1 MKEHTKGL
9 WKGLGIG
16 LATGLIIGFC
26 GPKLISNNQKKPE
39 VTAVEEPA
47 ESHDVILEDNG
58 ILGYTA
64 ADFKDAVA
72 GKATKQKQLVVM
84 EQDLHETTT
93 FTQAGLANL
102 SIFSMY
108 KDVTYYATG
117 VYTVDLQN
125 IDQYHITVDDDTK
138 TVTILIP
145 HAVLQYVTPDL
156 SKTEFE
162 DTSKGDL
169 AFGDIELTAEEQNQL
184 EQSVINTMTDTF
196 NEETYTTLADKYAKL
211 STWEIF
217 QPIVSS
223 VSPEYKADMK
233 FVD

>member
-1 MKEHTKGL
+1 M
-9 WKGLGIG
+9 
-16 LATGLIIGFC
+16 
-26 GPKLISNNQKKPE
+26 
-39 VTAVEEPA
+39 
-47 ESHDVILEDNG
+47 ESWDI
-58 ILGYTA
+58 A

-162 DTSKGDL
+162 DTSKGLL

>member
-162 DTSKGDL
+162 DTSKGLL